1 MLKII
6 LFVGL
11 FVCLNGA
18 SWMIAVGIS
27 ILNTYLEDVVK
38 ERRKSGKTRKKHHF

>member
-1 MLKII
+1 MVKII

-11 FVCLNGA
+11 FFCLNGA

-38 ERRKSGKTRKKHHF
+38 ERHKRK

>member
-1 MLKII
+1 MVKII

-27 ILNTYLEDVVK
+27 ILNTHLEDVIK
-38 ERRKSGKTRKKHHF
+38 EKRKNGNNRQK